1 MQSVVSF
8 SNASASQAQSTDP
21 NYSCTSD
28 ASQLADSS
36 AETCAAWNEDPLP
49 SNEIPLRR
57 FAFDCV
63 IDMGNPATW
72 PIVYKGKEYQGIA
85 STHPVF
91 IPHPAFL
98 VINPIWTQCS
108 CIHGCFVCVY
118 DGATLCTGCQTSPCD
133 CEPGCCGVPPESTDS
148 SGDERGDVSQLAD
161 SNAETSP
168 CDCEP
173 GCCGIPPDST
183 DSSGDED
190 VVLGGDLCENNSDAA
205 AA

>member
-1 MQSVVSF
+1 MA
-8 SNASASQAQSTDP
+8 ASSSAETSA
-21 NYSCTSD
+21 TSD
-28 ASQLADSS
+28 APQLADSS

-49 SNEIPLRR
+49 SNEIPLQR

-72 PIVYKGKEYQGIA
+72 PIVYKGKEYRGIA
-85 STHPVF
+85 STHPVY
-91 IPHPAFL
+91 IPHPDFL

-108 CIHGCFVCVY
+108 CMHGCFVCTY
-118 DGATLCTGCQTSPCD
+118 DGATLCLGCATVCTG
-133 CEPGCCGVPPESTDS
+133 DS
-148 SGDERGDVSQLAD
+148 SGDERGDASQLAD

-168 CDCEP
+168 CNCEP

-205 AA
+205 GE